1 MAEPE
6 RQQALADLLAELNDW
21 QKLETQYTLQTLR
34 EAVYRL
40 QDLRQQLRE
49 EQQLAMQSGRPADA
63 THCTEWLT
71 ATEWVTCGERRYRV
85 DALKRLET

>member
-6 RQQALADLLAELNDW
+6 PQQALADLLAQLSDW

-49 EQQLAMQSGRPADA
+49 EQQLAVASGRPADA
-63 THCTEWLT
+63 AHCAEWLA

-85 DALKRLET
+85 DAMKRPET

>member
-21 QKLETQYTLQTLR
+21 QKLETQFTLQTLR

-49 EQQLAMQSGRPADA
+49 AQQLAVANGRPADA
-63 THCTEWLT
+63 TQCAEWLA
-71 ATEWVTCGERRYRV
+71 ATEWVACGERRYRV
-85 DALKRLET
+85 DALKRPET